1 MLKDVSKALT
11 PEKLAM
17 LGVAAIVADSIRF
30 HILSPFANRFI
41 MHREVDDTSTDIH
54 LDQFA
59 RTLLIVLIGTVIAWL
74 FKRGLR

>member
-1 MLKDVSKALT
+1 MLKDVFKTFT

-17 LGVAAIVADSIRF
+17 FGVAAVVADSIRF

-41 MHREVDDTSTDIH
+41 MHKKVDETSTDIH

-59 RTLLIVLIGTVIAWL
+59 RTLLIVLLGSVVAW
-74 FKRGLR
+74 FVKKGLR